1 MKKALFLAVGAALAS
16 PAFAQSSVQLY
27 GIVDLAYRHTTNEGT
42 ADSGSH
48 KGSLTRMIG
57 GGMSQSRLGIN
68 VTEDMGNGVKA
79 LANLEQRINAQD
91 GSVAGPSAAS
101 PSGFQQSW
109 VGLQS
114 SSLGRLTLG
123 RQYNVL
129 FDLVTSTYASYPYS
143 PYMDAYKPEIG
154 MALGARANSML
165 KYTVELGPVRGALQ
179 YSRSEGS
186 PTGGATRGGYV
197 RYAQSGFAGGVGYQD
212 YEFGSGKKI
221 KAWTAGGSYRT
232 GPWYFNLGYG
242 QNKVDAGLT
251 PVDMAVLG
259 AFWSGNV
266 NGGFGGPGFLVANK
280 RKMYTIGL
288 GYQVTPQLNLGL
300 HYFRAKQSGVAAAAN
315 ARANFVTV
323 AADYA
328 FSKRTDFYVEV
339 DRTTL
344 SGDHVSLASAAD
356 NKPNGAKSR
365 WGVTEGLRHRF

>member
-1 MKKALFLAVGAALAS
+1 
-16 PAFAQSSVQLY
+16 
-27 GIVDLAYRHTTNEGT
+27 
-42 ADSGSH
+42 
-48 KGSLTRMIG
+48 
-57 GGMSQSRLGIN
+57 
-68 VTEDMGNGVKA
+68 
-79 LANLEQRINAQD
+79 
-91 GSVAGPSAAS
+91 
-101 PSGFQQSW
+101 
-109 VGLQS
+109 
-114 SSLGRLTLG
+114 
-123 RQYNVL
+123 
-129 FDLVTSTYASYPYS
+129 
-143 PYMDAYKPEIG
+143 
-154 MALGARANSML
+154 ML

-300 HYFRAKQSGVAAAAN
+300 HYYRAKQSGVAAAAN

-365 WGVTEGLRHRF
+365 WGVTVGLRHRF